1 MRNRM
6 VLLAVALLAGL
17 ALMGTALADPSKKT
31 GAGKGGCKQ
40 AAASQT
46 GLSDDSQAAK
56 EDNAGGRKKGDAAF
70 KGRKGGKGNAAFK
83 GKGGKG
89 RGSGGLTADQIV
101 ERIMGFDKNKD
112 GKISKDELPERM
124 HGLIAKGD
132 TNKDGALDKDEIKKL
147 ATVLAKERGLA
158 ALGGGDG
165 FGGRGFRG
173 PGAGGRGRGFGGGGF
188 GGTGT
193 SGPQA
198 ALADLKLSGQTKQ
211 KAEEVLKTNQEN
223 VRKLLDLA
231 RSDLLIKMKDVLN
244 EQDYKKFKEALDRQP
259 NRRGPGLATAPADL
273 QNRLDRLIKEA
284 EDLRRLIQR

>member
-1 MRNRM
+1 
-6 VLLAVALLAGL
+6 
-17 ALMGTALADPSKKT
+17 LADPSKKT

-46 GLSDDSQAAK
+46 GLSDDSGAAK

-70 KGRKGGKGNAAFK
+70 KGRKGGKGNAAFQGK
-83 GKGGKG
+83 GGKGGKG
-89 RGSGGLTADQIV
+89 RAPGGLTVDQIV
-101 ERIMGFDKNKD
+101 ERIMAFDKNKD
-112 GKISKDELPERM
+112 GKITKDELPERM
-124 HGLIAKGD
+124 HNLIAKGD

-147 ATVLAKERGLA
+147 ATVLAKERGFA
-158 ALGGGDG
+158 ALGGRGG
-165 FGGRGFRG
+165 FGGRGFG

-193 SGPQA
+193 TGPQA
-198 ALADLKLSGQTKQ
+198 ALADLKLTGQTKQ
-211 KAEEVLKTNQEN
+211 KAEAVLKANQEN
-223 VRKLLDLA
+223 IRKLLDLA
-231 RSDLLIKMKDVLN
+231 RSDLLIKMKDVLS

-259 NRRGPGLATAPADL
+259 NRRGPGLVAAPAEL